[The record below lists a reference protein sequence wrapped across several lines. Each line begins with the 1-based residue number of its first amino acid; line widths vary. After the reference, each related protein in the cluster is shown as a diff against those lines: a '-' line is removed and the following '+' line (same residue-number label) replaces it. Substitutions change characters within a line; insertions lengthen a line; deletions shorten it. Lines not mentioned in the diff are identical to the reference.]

1 MHLRDEEAFLAI
13 MREKYDL
20 EIDEV
25 EFVEDDTDVTSEEV
39 IYKCIM
45 FRLLTIIINARVFA

>member
-39 IYKCIM
+39 
-45 FRLLTIIINARVFA
+45 L